1 MNALNAINNYIEALE
16 THDWSYKYSDDHRA
30 WESGS
35 KSRKTLLELQEQ
47 IDPNFQVW
55 NSIAPED
62 WHDGKY

>member
-1 MNALNAINNYIEALE
+1 MNALNAIKNYIEALE

-47 IDPNFQVW
+47 IDPNFQVL

>member
-1 MNALNAINNYIEALE
+1 MNALNAIKNYIEALE

-30 WESGS
+30 WENGS

>member
-1 MNALNAINNYIEALE
+1 MGKWLKIEE
-16 THDWSYKYSDDHRA
+16 
-30 WESGS
+30 
-35 KSRKTLLELQEQ
+35 TLLELQEQ

>member
-1 MNALNAINNYIEALE
+1 MNALNAIKNYIEALE

-62 WHDGKY
+62 WHNGKY